1 LDTTPNLPV
10 GKQKLPEYDWCVYG
24 KYVMDHFCKGDILM
38 TVASQ
43 VKQTLAGLKSAQATL
58 RIYAAQSQSA
68 ESKDVFADA
77 LTATGEITNEIEER
91 LRILEFQEPQYK
103 GL

>member
-1 LDTTPNLPV
+1 
-10 GKQKLPEYDWCVYG
+10 
-24 KYVMDHFCKGDILM
+24 M

-58 RIYAAQSQSA
+58 RIYAIQSQSKEA
-68 ESKDVFADA
+68 KSIFTEA
-77 LTATGEITNEIEER
+77 LTATGEISNEIEER
-91 LRILEFQEPQYK
+91 LRTLEFQEPEYK